1 MKLST
6 EHIRF
11 RAEMYIGRLS
21 DGKNYHDGI
30 LTFNGGTHERAVR
43 SGLMAAMKE
52 LNPHITDNQ
61 IMLKGLMLVLS
72 IHTEDLWF
80 ESATYC
86 KLASS
91 YRDKAHQQPIH
102 DELRRMAKDGV
113 KELYMTNPD
122 FRTFIEQ
129 LHDNSYSH
137 S

>member
-1 MKLST
+1 
-6 EHIRF
+6 
-11 RAEMYIGRLS
+11 
-21 DGKNYHDGI
+21 
-30 LTFNGGTHERAVR
+30 
-43 SGLMAAMKE
+43 MAAMKE

-72 IHTEDLWF
+72 IHIEDLWF

-102 DELRRMAKDGV
+102 DELSRMAKDGV